1 MWHLG
6 KQAVVIA
13 LASAKPVP
21 CTVEC
26 HAGDDSSFYLRIS
39 FLRQQRACRLHDVES
54 PLLEVLS
61 AGIAAQLHF
70 YRTCYAWQVY
80 ALAL

>member
-13 LASAKPVP
+13 LSSAKSVP
-21 CTVEC
+21 GTVEC
-26 HAGDDSSFYLRIS
+26 HARDDGSLYLCVSFY
-39 FLRQQRACRLHDVES
+39 RQQCACRFHDVER

-61 AGIAAQLHF
+61 AGVAAQLHV

-80 ALAL
+80 VLAL